1 MNEYFLNNEETN
13 IINFFIYIL
22 RHPHKNYETTELQH
36 RLGFSASY
44 LKVIYRELEILQA
57 KYKQFEFQ
65 TTPKSLNI
73 ILYESFS
80 LTDIY
85 LLFFKNTLN
94 YKLLSYLYSGKF
106 HSQLYFS
113 QGVNYSIRT
122 VQRSAQKLQI
132 FLENYSI
139 YINFKKNDPLVGE
152 EFLIRFFF
160 ERMEW
165 ELFNEDSFFE
175 TINSS
180 PTTQEFLLLLSA
192 YLPQINSIS
201 YFRILNIFKLSLIR
215 IKNGNRIEV
224 LPRDF
229 YNILN
234 PLITIDNFS
243 EKIVFPFF
251 SKHHVKIDD
260 KFYLEILYLFG
271 IISLLIEYN
280 YEKIDDSTSSPMISS
295 QYEKEIFDE
304 FIHSL
309 ELLLGENLVTKDKK
323 YIEYNF
329 VSNLLRFKIFRTTKK
344 INPINFDI
352 ETNKK
357 MNTDQI
363 ISEKCLKICAN
374 SFPNLSDIFL
384 DNLFILRTSSII
396 RSILPKYTPVVNIAI
411 LSKSGNLYLDILK
424 NQLKQFNFG
433 KIAFK
438 DINDDIDLDIIITD
452 YRISKLR
459 DRKASYSRSLICN
472 YPLEWKDIQ
481 IVFRAVEQTIQ
492 EKYKQLWN
500 TSV

>member
-13 IINFFIYIL
+13 ILKFFIYIL
-22 RHPHKNYETTELQH
+22 RHPHTNYEIAELQH
-36 RLGFSASY
+36 RLGFSASH
-44 LKVIYRELEILQA
+44 LKVIYRELEILQE

-65 TTPKSLNI
+65 TTPKTLNI

-94 YKLLSYLYSGKF
+94 YKLLSDLYCGKF

-113 QGVNYSIRT
+113 QDVNYSIRT
-122 VQRSAQKLQI
+122 VQRSAQKLQL
-132 FLENYSI
+132 FLDNYKI
-139 YINFKKNDPLVGE
+139 YINFKKHDPLVGE

-165 ELFNEDSFFE
+165 ELFSEDSFLE

-180 PTTQEFLLLLSA
+180 PSNQEFLLLLST
-192 YLPQINSIS
+192 YFPQINNIS

-215 IKNGNRIEV
+215 IKNGNRIEG
-224 LPRDF
+224 LPSDF

-234 PLITIDNFS
+234 PLITIDDFS
-243 EKIVFPFF
+243 EKIVLPFF

-260 KFYLEILYLFG
+260 KFHLEILYLFG

-280 YEKIDDSTSSPMISS
+280 YENIDDPKSSTIISS

-304 FIHSL
+304 FINVL
-309 ELLLGENLVTKDKK
+309 ELLLGKNLVAKDKK

-329 VSNLLRFKIFRTTKK
+329 VSNLLRFKIFRKTKK

-352 ETNKK
+352 ETNKEK
-357 MNTDQI
+357 NIVQV
-363 ISEKCLKICAN
+363 ISEKSLKICTN

-384 DNLFILRTSSII
+384 DDLFILRTSTII

-438 DINDDIDLDIIITD
+438 DINNDIDLDIIITD

-459 DRKASYSRSLICN
+459 DRKGLYSRSLICN
-472 YPLEWKDIQ
+472 YPLELKDIQ
-481 IVFRAVEQTIQ
+481 IVFRAVEQIIQ

-500 TSV
+500 TTI